1 MNILIDTHIVIW
13 FITNDTKLPKR
24 LKRIIEDP
32 NNKCFVSIAT
42 YWELSIK
49 YSLGRLNLN
58 SSIEE
63 FFNIIKASGFD
74 ILPITLNHILQLTTL
89 EHHHNDP
96 FDRLIIAQS
105 ISENLSVVNVDNY
118 FKAYK
123 IQMVQY

>member
-1 MNILIDTHIVIW
+1 MNILLDTHIVIW

-63 FFNIIKASGFD
+63 IFNIIEVSGFD

-105 ISENLSVVNVDNY
+105 ISENLSVISIDNY
-118 FKAYK
+118 FPAYK
-123 IQMVQY
+123 IQLIK

>member
-1 MNILIDTHIVIW
+1 MNILLDTHIVIW

-63 FFNIIKASGFD
+63 IFNIIEVSGFD
-74 ILPITLNHILQLTTL
+74 ILPITLNHILQLTIL

-105 ISENLSVVNVDNY
+105 ISENLSVISIDNY
-118 FKAYK
+118 FPAYK
-123 IQMVQY
+123 IQLIK